1 MKYIVFALL
10 SAIAFAGSAQST
22 QKLSAS
28 KANDYGIVYRLPV
41 TTFEITLEAEGVL
54 EKPGEFAQ
62 YARIYLNADPIL
74 KPSTRWTLRSAMITP
89 TSEPDPAEEYL
100 VQFKSGANTFMTLDA
115 QSRPLAVNLA
125 DVPVA
130 AAVPSLPVARQPEPT
145 ILDSEYS
152 RQAVTAD
159 MASATSLAK
168 RAELAAAR
176 IFEIRETRSEILS
189 GQSDNMPNDGAA
201 MKLVLDN
208 LAKQEEALTAMF
220 VGTRQS
226 ATQVVTVPFNP
237 PLGLSADDS
246 QRDIIARLSAV
257 SGFVDPADLSGAPVY
272 LTITVD
278 QLGALPLTEKGEPR
292 KLPKGA
298 VAYRI
303 PGSASLVVQSDGRTF
318 ASGKYPI
325 AQYGVV
331 YGVDPAIFTD
341 KKAPSYLIFDPLTG
355 AAREIG
361 TVTE

>member
-1 MKYIVFALL
+1 MRYFVFAII
-10 SAIAFAGSAQST
+10 SAVALAGFAQST

-28 KANDYGIVYRLPV
+28 KINDYGIVYRLPV
-41 TTFEITLEAEGVL
+41 TTFEVVLEAECTI

-74 KPSTRWTLRSAMITP
+74 KASTRWTLRSAAITVGAV
-89 TSEPDPAEEYL
+89 PDPAEEYL
-100 VQFKSGANTFMTLDA
+100 VQFKNGANTFMMLDA
-115 QSRPLAVNLA
+115 QSLPLAINLVNIPA
-125 DVPVA
+125 APVPQA
-130 AAVPSLPVARQPEPT
+130 LPQPRKPEPT
-145 ILDSEYS
+145 ILDSEFS
-152 RQAVTAD
+152 RQAVTAE

-189 GQSDNMPNDGAA
+189 GQSDNMPKDGAA

-208 LAKQEEALTAMF
+208 LARQEEALTAMF
-220 VGTRQS
+220 VGTRQT
-226 ATQVVTVPFNP
+226 ATQVVAVPFEP
-237 PLGLSADDS
+237 PVGLSVDDS

-257 SGFVDPADLSGAPVY
+257 KGLVDSADLSGAPIY
-272 LTITVD
+272 LDITVD
-278 QLGALPLTEKGEPR
+278 QLGTLPLTEKGEPR
-292 KLPKGA
+292 KLPKGG

-303 PGSASLVVQSDGRTF
+303 PGSASLAVQYDGRTF